1 MRIAKI
7 VARKM
12 IRGARKVLTEA
23 KSAEAEGAGIGPLGV
38 SLAIK
43 STGGV
48 IEVPLKIRPMIGG
61 VEVPKEV
68 EKPAIRK
75 EVKIEEG
82 LEIPTEIKKVG
93 IGKKEAVE
101 IKKGVTIYPLIP
113 RNPKKGEKIF
123 AYARIFW
130 DEKANKY
137 VYQLVEPPLSDKIKS
152 LMNKLRELLEQR
164 LEVDFSKLGVA
175 EAREYIRQQISE
187 LLKYFKVEITPEER
201 EILDYYINRDFVGL
215 GRIEPLMQDP
225 NIEDISCDGVGVP
238 IFVYHRDPAFGSI
251 VTNVVFPSAEE
262 LDSFIIRLAQLSGK
276 SISVAEPLV
285 DGTLPDGSRLQATL
299 ATDIA
304 RKGSNFTIRK
314 FTEEP
319 LTPIHLMNY
328 GTVDAKTLAFL
339 WLAVDYG
346 RSILISGGTATGKT
360 SMLNVLSLFI
370 RPEKKIVS
378 IEDTAEI
385 RLPHPHWVP
394 TVARTAISKGER
406 GEVDL
411 FDLLRESLRQ
421 RPDYIVVGEVRGK
434 EAYILFQQISTG
446 HPSLATIHA
455 EDMNKLFDRLTTQ
468 PIALPPPL
476 VASLDLI
483 VFLIRARYKEK
494 FVRRVSEVVEVTGF
508 DFETQ
513 RPTVNTVLKWNS
525 FTDKFDVQGKSLT
538 LKKISKTFGIP
549 EQDVIDELQRR
560 ALILEW
566 MKKKNITDYR
576 SVYQVIN
583 LYYTSPVRVLAV
595 VMGES

>member
-1 MRIAKI
+1 MLGGLEIPK
-7 VARKM
+7 
-12 IRGARKVLTEA
+12 
-23 KSAEAEGAGIGPLGV
+23 EAEKPP
-38 SLAIK
+38 
-43 STGGV
+43 
-48 IEVPLKIRPMIGG
+48 VP
-61 VEVPKEV
+61 
-68 EKPAIRK
+68 
-75 EVKIEEG
+75 EVKLEEG
-82 LEIPTEIKKVG
+82 LEIPTETKKVKLSKKEEIGIKKEPIV
-93 IGKKEAVE
+93 
-101 IKKGVTIYPLIP
+101 YPLIP
-113 RNPKKGEKIF
+113 KSPKKGEKIF

-130 DEKANKY
+130 DEKNSRY
-137 VYQLVEPPLSDKIKS
+137 VYEVVEPPLSPKLKE
-152 LMNKLRELLEQR
+152 LMNKLKELLEQK
-164 LEVDFSKLGVA
+164 LEVDFSKLGA
-175 EAREYIRQQISE
+175 TEAREYIKGQVSN
-187 LLKYFKVEITPEER
+187 LLQYFKVQITPEER
-201 EILDYYINRDFVGL
+201 EILDYYINRDFIGL

-225 NIEDISCDGVGVP
+225 NIEDISCDGVNLP
-238 IFVYHRDPAFGSI
+238 LFVYHRDPTLGSI
-251 VTNVVFPSAEE
+251 VTNVVFPSSEE
-262 LDSFIIRLAQLSGK
+262 LDSFIIRLAQLCGK
-276 SISVAEPLV
+276 AISVAEPLV

-319 LTPIHLMNY
+319 LTPVHLMNY

-360 SMLNVLSLFI
+360 SLLNVLSLFI

-394 TVARTAISKGER
+394 TVARTVIGKGER
-406 GEVDL
+406 GEIDL

-421 RPDYIVVGEVRGK
+421 RPDYIVVGEVRGR

-468 PIALPPPL
+468 PIALPPAL

-483 VFLIRARYKEK
+483 VFLARARYREK
-494 FVRRVSEVVEVTGF
+494 FVRRVSEVVEVVGF

-513 RPTVNTVLKWNS
+513 RPIVNTVLKWNS
-525 FTDKFDVQGKSLT
+525 FTDKFDVQGKSVT
-538 LKKISKTFGIP
+538 LKKISKAFGIP
-549 EQDVIDELQRR
+549 EQEIVDELQRR
-560 ALILEW
+560 MLVLEW
-566 MKKKNITDYR
+566 MKKRNITDYR

-583 LYYTSPVRVLAV
+583 LYYTSPNRVLAV
-595 VMGES
+595 AMGES